1 MEKATPGTL
10 IQFKDALSN
19 TLLSIQDPWSVEIR
33 TYRTQTY
40 SSNTNAM
47 MYSLNFSHHENNTVL
62 VKNNIGTLFTSSKEN
77 NTVAHLRRSDCS
89 TGFPEDIDSIIL
101 NKMTSLW
108 DSKQVLRG
116 DAGETFKVVDGVIRC
131 VNLLSSTGF
140 KGLIIEIEE
149 DPDQVGSSNGN
160 LNNDATDKND
170 FIEVGL
176 DEASKEKRFLDIVG
190 NTRELLKEIGVENY
204 RISLDRLGGQDENG
218 KKTPQDPVESTTM
231 ASPPARPGLGY
242 LCDLG
247 YQYVSVLEP

>member
-1 MEKATPGTL
+1 MEKATPATL

-33 TYRTQTY
+33 TYRTQIY

-62 VKNNIGTLFTSSKEN
+62 IKNNIGTLFTSNKEN

-116 DAGETFKVVDGVIRC
+116 DAGETFKVVDGVLRC

-149 DPDQVGSSNGN
+149 EEEEEETDQVSDSSGN
-160 LNNDATDKND
+160 ND

-204 RISLDRLGGQDENG
+204 RISLDRLG
-218 KKTPQDPVESTTM
+218 QDPVQSTTM
-231 ASPPARPGLGY
+231 KSPPSRPGLEY